1 VAFQLCGRGWP
12 ESSAKTRDECNAQRL
27 VTSEGVDKAFWVD
40 AVVLLLGEG
49 AEAVRAKQRA
59 LNMSKVSQQL
69 A

>member
-1 VAFQLCGRGWP
+1 
-12 ESSAKTRDECNAQRL
+12 L